1 MSLTNEDLQAIKDL
15 LLPIQ
20 KEITSIKLTLENE
33 TNRNIVRI
41 AEGHLD
47 LSRKL
52 DEALKIDNEK
62 EMLTIRVNI
71 LENELRKV
79 KERLSEIA

>member
-1 MSLTNEDLQAIKDL
+1 MTDRELLEAIYNDMQLLKKRVTNVEM
-15 LLPIQ
+15 
-20 KEITSIKLTLENE
+20 TLETE
-33 TNRNIVRI
+33 TNRNIKII

-47 LSRKL
+47 VMRKL
-52 DEALKIDNEK
+52 DEALKITDEK
-62 EMLTIRVNI
+62 EMLLIRVNH